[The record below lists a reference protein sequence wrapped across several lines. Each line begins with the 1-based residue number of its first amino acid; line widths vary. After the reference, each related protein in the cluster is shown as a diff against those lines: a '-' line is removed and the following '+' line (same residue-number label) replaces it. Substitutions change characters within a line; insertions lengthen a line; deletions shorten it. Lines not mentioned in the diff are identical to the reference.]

1 MKIRN
6 DREALL
12 HLTAFPKLLVL
23 GEKTPFY
30 DEETK
35 RQVENTDGVNCFPDG
50 HMIIL
55 KTRS

>member
-23 GEKTPFY
+23 GEKDPFY
-30 DEETK
+30 DETK
-35 RQVENTDGVNCFPDG
+35 RQVENTEVEVVVFQMDIEPY
-50 HMIIL
+50 
-55 KTRS
+55 